1 MKSKIHSVAVV
12 ILTWNDW
19 SNTIECLGSLFKNDY
34 SNFDIILIDNNSE
47 QFHYNKILDWC
58 YKKKIHINFINK
70 KRKISPFKLKKI
82 ITYLFTKVVKLQ
94 TFHLQKIWV
103 LQGATIKV

>member
-1 MKSKIHSVAVV
+1 MKSKKHSVAVV

-47 QFHYNKILDWC
+47 QFHYNKILNW
-58 YKKKIHINFINK
+58 
-70 KRKISPFKLKKI
+70 
-82 ITYLFTKVVKLQ
+82 
-94 TFHLQKIWV
+94 
-103 LQGATIKV
+103 